1 MRKAVIFLLSFS
13 LFFVFGASIQ
23 AAGVSDSIAKKADH
37 AYNSN
42 LKNTALTISYKQKG
56 KQFNYK
62 SRYIP
67 IKDLFG
73 GYVDSVSWDA
83 KKKVA
88 LVGNQGK
95 VFVLNVSGKEITPLS
110 NQIVAPTE
118 WTRISK
124 GSVEIKASVIAY
136 VFDRYGNTYKD
147 KEREAWREKLDFLD
161 IKETDG
167 LPGIRDG
174 YLHVSLTYNDK

>member
-1 MRKAVIFLLSFS
+1 MRKTVVFLLSFS

-42 LKNTALTISYKQKG
+42 LKNTALTISYKQEG
-56 KQFNYK
+56 EQFDYK
-62 SRYIP
+62 SQYIP
-67 IKDLFG
+67 LKDLFS

-88 LVGNQGK
+88 LVENQGK
-95 VFVLNVSGKEITPLS
+95 VFVLNVSGKEIIPLS

-124 GSVEIKASVIAY
+124 GSVEVKASVIAY
-136 VFDRYGNTYKD
+136 VFDRYGDSYND
-147 KEREAWREKLDFLD
+147 KEREAWEEKLNFLD

-174 YLHVSLTYNDK
+174 YFHISLTYNDK